1 MRLEPFAGVEDM
13 MKREHTVG
21 CSVLANECSAFLN
34 GTLAEYW
41 DDKGLVVP
49 VWAWTNLLAHGD
61 EDRIADAVTRPR
73 CSRRAARKWSVAR
86 SYLALEILGLL
97 HESLSLEELQGDVL
111 VPLELELSTRQD
123 VSRWTPTQWLEAVD
137 NVLRNEHST
146 RL

>member
-1 MRLEPFAGVEDM
+1 MKKED
-13 MKREHTVG
+13 RAVG

-41 DDKGLVVP
+41 DDKGRTVP

-61 EDRIADAVTRPR
+61 EDRIADIVMRPR
-73 CSRRAARKWSVAR
+73 CDRRMAREWSVAR

-97 HESLSLEELQGDVL
+97 DESLSLEDLQCEVL
-111 VPLELELSTRQD
+111 VPLELELSSRPE
-123 VSRWTPTQWLEAVD
+123 VSRWTPTQWLETVD
-137 NVLRNEHST
+137 AALRNEHST

>member
-1 MRLEPFAGVEDM
+1 MD
-13 MKREHTVG
+13 

-41 DDKGLVVP
+41 HDKGITVP

-61 EDRIADAVTRPR
+61 EERITDAVMRPR
-73 CSRRAARKWSVAR
+73 CGRRTAHKWSVAR

-97 HESLSLEELQGDVL
+97 DESLSLEDLQCEVL
-111 VPLELELSTRQD
+111 VPLELELSSRPE
-123 VSRWTPTQWLEAVD
+123 VSRWTPTEWLEAVD
-137 NVLRNEHST
+137 SALRNEHST